1 MQKFRQ
7 MLLQADDAETTAFLP
22 NDECAN
28 SNVEKVVLKIE
39 KEDSISDS
47 SLIRRKN
54 EFVDELPST
63 SYIPNIQQ
71 NNECMRNRKD
81 IKAVHTNT
89 VSGK

>member
-39 KEDSISDS
+39 KENSISDS
-47 SLIRRKN
+47 SLIR
-54 EFVDELPST
+54 T
-63 SYIPNIQQ
+63 
-71 NNECMRNRKD
+71 
-81 IKAVHTNT
+81 
-89 VSGK
+89 